1 MKIKL
6 TLLFLLFS
14 ILKIQSC
21 SIIDLS
27 SNISQHGKHFLSM
40 TSINN
45 KTQNICKSGVWELA
59 KGGLYN
65 PASTASGNPMIKV
78 CCSHTELN
86 FDGNYIENIDSTNAG
101 WIGIEVGFSP
111 TELQADSTL
120 RQPKNIIINN
130 VHLRNFDCGILI
142 HKSVE
147 RVIINE
153 STIYDCSIGMVLL
166 GDENSLPNSGSQ
178 FNFEQIKQVS
188 IINCKIIGHGQNKR
202 TALVNLKTI
211 IETDYGYSTDL
222 FMPMRAD
229 RLNSNLLDVYGYS
242 GILATEVR
250 NLNIECIDIQSIGN
264 SDFTTEGN
272 TTRTE
277 AIGILLRDCDKISI
291 KNSKVTE
298 TTGNVKAIGLQLQRC
313 YDVKINDSI
322 FSYGKSDYIACGIET
337 FPDYLAQTVDGI
349 TPTYDYTVEEIDLE
363 NIKTEFQRSDQYAVG
378 IYLTDVRGLN
388 GENITGERNIGGTG
402 VYGTISYN
410 CVDINFTNSSFT
422 RNFAGSYPNLRTKKR
437 ILFGQNEI
445 KRNFGNLG
453 TNDGDHAIG
462 FYGENCINGNFESAK
477 FDQNEG
483 ANTARGIHLY
493 NCQNINFKNS
503 SFSNNKS
510 TDGFRTNEETELLAA
525 QDANEISRLAPV
537 RPEASTG
544 GYGLVAESNCANL
557 NFEYCK
563 ANQNS
568 GHRTI
573 GFCFKDCTDYQLN
586 NVEANGQSS
595 TGTIL
600 TESIKDLDATDVTF
614 LEKHIN
620 LFASKIYGTT
630 PVITDID
637 RIQFDRLLYDSLN
650 NAREIEEDIIRTG
663 ITFAEQQYVL
673 TAISLMHASMAR
685 FRLWGIA
692 YGIHCHNSKRFSIKN
707 STASYQK
714 SEEDNSA
721 GIITSGRSEEFEID
735 SCDLSNN
742 QGWTKSKQAI
752 WENSL
757 DSEAPRQRYQYDLS
771 AMKFFWYFAARTYS
785 QDWGWAAN
793 DQTIGFRTDTT
804 QTGEPTVLIAQGEQT
819 FGVTFSSGSYPYIEP
834 RGTSMRNLIN
844 LFGPMT
850 AGLIISDLGVFG
862 KISNNIINNNF
873 GHSGQGYGILIQHG
887 HNHTITNN
895 EILSNGA
902 NVYGWGWGIF
912 DLGTFSSSNY
922 LRNYLGFNKIKNC
935 VNANTLI
942 PMQNVTDNTLQL
954 DSIESGAYNYDIR
967 TMHNLEITFPYNVND
982 PYQPAMVESSLDGS
996 LQPELIDLWTTES
1009 WIS

>member
-1 MKIKL
+1 MKTKL
-6 TLLFLLFS
+6 TFLFLLFS

-142 HKSVE
+142 HKGVE

-537 RPEASTG
+537 RPEAATG
-544 GYGLVAESNCANL
+544 GYGFVAESNCSNL
-557 NFEYCK
+557 NLESCK

-600 TESIKDLDATDVTF
+600 TESIKDLDATNVSF
-614 LEKHIN
+614 LAIHMPLFIN
-620 LFASKIYGTT
+620 RIYGTT
-630 PVITDID
+630 PAHADID
-637 RIQFDRLLYDSLN
+637 LISFDSITHRAITQ
-650 NAREIEEDIIRTG
+650 AREMMEDLIRTG
-663 ITFAEQQYVL
+663 IIYSNQLSVIAGV
-673 TAISLMHASMAR
+673 SLLSAAMAR

-692 YGIHCHNSKRFSIKN
+692 YGILCHNSKRFSILN
-707 STASYQK
+707 SETRFQK
-714 SEEDNSA
+714 SAKDNA
-721 GIITSGRSEEFEID
+721 IGTIISGRSEEFKI
-735 SCDLSNN
+735 LNSNFSQN
-742 QGWTKSKQAI
+742 EGWTDSKQAI
-752 WENSL
+752 WTTSPNSTNL
-757 DSEAPRQRYQYDLS
+757 RARYEYNLS
-771 AMKFFWYFAARTYS
+771 AMKFFWYFAARTHT
-785 QDWGWAAN
+785 QDWEWAAN
-793 DQTIGFRTDTT
+793 NSTIGFRTDTT
-804 QTGEPTVLIAQGEQT
+804 KTGEPDVLVAQGEQS
-819 FGVTFSSGSYPYIEP
+819 FGNTNSSATYPYIYP
-834 RGTSMRNLIN
+834 QTARRDIIH
-844 LFGPMT
+844 LFGPTT
-850 AGLIISDLGVFG
+850 AGLVLADIASYGYIANCSF
-862 KISNNIINNNF
+862 NENF
-873 GHSGQGYGILIQHG
+873 GHSGQGYGIILVHG
-887 HNHTITNN
+887 YSNTFEDNN
-895 EILSNGA
+895 IMNNGA
-902 NVYGWGWGIF
+902 NRYGWGYGIF
-912 DLGTFSSSNY
+912 DLQTYSTNTY
-922 LRNYLGFNKIKNC
+922 LRTFFGYNKIKNC
-935 VNANTLI
+935 LNTNAFI
-942 PMQNVTDNTLQL
+942 SMQNVGTNSLQL
-954 DSIESGAYNYDIR
+954 DTLENGTYNTDSR
-967 TMHNLEITFPYNVND
+967 PLHNSEINYPYNVND
-982 PYQPAMVESSLDGS
+982 PYIPTMVESSLDGAI
-996 LQPELIDLWTTES
+996 QPELVNIWTTWNWYS
-1009 WIS
+1009 